1 MGITN
6 SNKQINVDRIDCDGM
21 LKVTLALS
29 AAPDIASNPTDIVL
43 VLDRSGSMAGSPLI
57 NMKEGAKT
65 FIDIIDEATDSSQ
78 DGNIGSGSR
87 IGIVSFSDTATED
100 TQLITSVDTL
110 KNAVDNLTAGGSTNH
125 ADAFTK
131 ATQLFD
137 PLSTNAKVIVMFTDG
152 KTTAGAPPA
161 PVAAAARASGII
173 IYCIGLIGSDGIDV
187 NVLNDWATDPDASH
201 VAVTPDDAELED
213 LFKDLAANISKTGAT
228 NIQIDEV
235 VNPDFTIISLIPPTK
250 GTAMMIDSN
259 TIQWKI
265 NELGVTG
272 NEGASLEFNVKHI
285 AQTSGEKEVNQS
297 VTYSDNE
304 GNVAVFPSPSV
315 TVECGIVV
323 NPEPCP
329 IPVDLSIGGCQ
340 DSVVIDMGNT
350 YLESLGRIL
359 QLDMTVKNVC
369 PGKRVALAV
378 ILTEVDSNGNE
389 YQRGMKTLTIPA
401 HNYPN
406 CRDVLVK
413 CIKFVLPEDLD
424 VSGGT
429 PNAMC
434 NTRNFKARFIAH
446 NIDTDY
452 QCCDSIITVF
462 Q

>member
-1 MGITN
+1 MGVTS
-6 SNKQINVDRIDCDGM
+6 SNKQINLSRIDCDGS

-29 AAPDIASNPTDIVL
+29 AAPDISSNPTDIVL
-43 VLDRSGSMAGSPLI
+43 VLDRSGSMAGSPLD
-57 NMKEGAKT
+57 NMKAGAKT

-87 IGIVSFSDTATED
+87 IGIVSFSDTATAN

-110 KNAVDNLTAGGSTNH
+110 KSAVDSLTAGGSTNH
-125 ADAFTK
+125 ADAFAK

-137 PLSTNAKVIVMFTDG
+137 PMSANAKVIVMFTDG
-152 KTTAGAPPA
+152 KTTSGPPPA
-161 PVAAAARASGII
+161 PVAAAARASGVI

-201 VAVTPDDAELED
+201 VAVTPDDADLEE

-228 NIQIDEV
+228 NIVIDEV
-235 VNPDFTIISLIPPTK
+235 VNPDFAITSVIPPTK
-250 GTAMMIDSN
+250 GTAMMIDAT

-265 NELGVTG
+265 DELGVSA
-272 NEGASLEFNVKHI
+272 NEGASLEFFIKHV
-285 AQTSGEKEVNQS
+285 AQDSGEKLVNQS
-297 VTYSDNE
+297 ITYSDTE
-304 GNVAVFPSPSV
+304 GNVVVFPEPSV

-329 IPVDLSIGGCQ
+329 IPVDLTIDGCQ
-340 DSVVIDMGNT
+340 DSVVIDMGDT

-359 QLDMTVKNVC
+359 QLDVTVKNVC

-378 ILTEVDSNGNE
+378 ILTEVDSNGTE
-389 YQRGMKTLTIPA
+389 YQRGMKAITIPA

-429 PNAMC
+429 PNAIC
-434 NTRNFKARFIAH
+434 NPRNFKARFIAH

-452 QCCDSIITVF
+452 RCCDSVITIL
-462 Q
+462 